1 MKCKNTSGECDY
13 SEKIKAIEGQ
23 GSFKG
28 YDVFQCP
35 KCKEVA
41 TTVKKS
47 IKKAD
52 IKKGLPEGISP
63 SSNPRTKAQMIS
75 ENNSDEFRD
84 YAKRENINPKESCP
98 SCGIKAT
105 EGNEVAGF
113 TCPNCDQQPKH
124 HPSNFAYED
133 LGDNTGLPSRIDK
146 FVKGKTHKDA
156 PNYEK
161 KIDRMG
167 PEGGYKRQ
175 QGKQEVISASN
186 RSVTDPVLGTVDRF
200 QKTVPDKIKKF
211 ISKAEKNVFGDMD
224 KREQAEFY
232 VPGDPDNINYLGFEK
247 HKKGEVS
254 KSIKK
259 SVVKKGRLGGIAGGA
274 LGTGVGYALGSKYG
288 GEHGIPGG
296 RKGRIGGAALG
307 GALGTGLGSMAQDKL
322 KNKDEDEEEKSLD
335 KASDTPLYSIKKDNP
350 DPDAAYGEM
359 RERRPIKKPA
369 RNVGLTNKYE
379 NVKGGDNY
387 AVEPDWDA
395 MKDDVDVEKFKR
407 PSKAAGAA
415 IGAGLG
421 ALTPLGPLGAAG
433 GAYLGHKLGKSSQG
447 QKSVGGKKIKRLR
460 AGHASSGPKVPMA
473 PQHSRVK
480 KAVPGWE
487 VPTYNICPECK
498 QDRPGDENVMR
509 GMKCAACSGMG
520 GVPEL
525 CGRIGNFVD
534 KGRDFQTKGERREQT
549 KRPRMPMSGRNTG
562 EVYRNAVEKR
572 APKPSKKII
581 EKSNPRIYDNGG
593 ETIDRY
599 TLIDRQNGMHGFN
612 SEPYHPQGFGQF
624 AGDFQGGSTKH
635 LGKKVHISTLS
646 PNAQKFVNERNGEAP
661 KPSKKMGNINKAG
674 APILPCK
681 SCGKQVPHFQ
691 SSPSTTKG
699 LCSECI
705 RTSLTKPNTVKK
717 ALWNTQKVCTDP
729 KCGWKQ
735 PYDKNDKRHAVLH
748 QAAACPQ
755 CKKPLNTEGFSP
767 DF

>member
-1 MKCKNTSGECDY
+1 MKCKNLGNKCNYE
-13 SEKIKAIEGQ
+13 EKLKPVEGQ

-133 LGDNTGLPSRIDK
+133 LGDNTGLPSRINK
-146 FVKGKTHKDA
+146 FVSKSEKNIFGDA
-156 PNYEK
+156 S
-161 KIDRMG
+161 
-167 PEGGYKRQ
+167 
-175 QGKQEVISASN
+175 KQE
-186 RSVTDPVLGTVDRF
+186 
-200 QKTVPDKIKKF
+200 
-211 ISKAEKNVFGDMD
+211 EKEVFV
-224 KREQAEFY
+224 E
-232 VPGDPDNINYLGFEK
+232 GDPDKINYLGFEK
-247 HKKGEVS
+247 HGKKEGKVS

-259 SVVKKGRLGGIAGGA
+259 A
-274 LGTGVGYALGSKYG
+274 
-288 GEHGIPGG
+288 
-296 RKGRIGGAALG
+296 
-307 GALGTGLGSMAQDKL
+307 M
-322 KNKDEDEEEKSLD
+322 
-335 KASDTPLYSIKKDNP
+335 PLYSIKKDNP
-350 DPDAAYGEM
+350 DPDAAYDEM
-359 RERRPIKKPA
+359 RERRPIRKPA

-395 MKDDVDVEKFKR
+395 MKDDVDIEKLKR

-415 IGAGLG
+415 IGGALG
-421 ALTPLGPLGAAG
+421 AMTPLGPLGAAG

-460 AGHASSGPKVPMA
+460 AGHASSGPKVPMGVQA
-473 PQHSRVK
+473 SHVK

-534 KGRDFQTKGERREQT
+534 KGRDFQTKGERREQN

-562 EVYRNAVEKR
+562 EVYRNAVKKR
-572 APKPSKKII
+572 APTYTKPLHKIPNI
-581 EKSNPRIYDNGG
+581 E
-593 ETIDRY
+593 
-599 TLIDRQNGMHGFN
+599 
-612 SEPYHPQGFGQF
+612 
-624 AGDFQGGSTKH
+624 
-635 LGKKVHISTLS
+635 
-646 PNAQKFVNERNGEAP
+646 
-661 KPSKKMGNINKAG
+661 KAG

-681 SCGKQVPHFQ
+681 SCGKQVPHFK
-691 SSPSTTKG
+691 SSPATTQG

-705 RTSLTKPNTVKK
+705 RTSLTKPKPISK
-717 ALWNTQKVCTDP
+717 AMWTNQKVCINP
-729 KCGWKQ
+729 QCGWKKG
-735 PYDKNDKRHAVLH
+735 YTKNDPRHATV
-748 QAAACPQ
+748 QQSKSCPQ
-755 CKKPLNTEGFSP
+755 CTKVTRDVPFSP